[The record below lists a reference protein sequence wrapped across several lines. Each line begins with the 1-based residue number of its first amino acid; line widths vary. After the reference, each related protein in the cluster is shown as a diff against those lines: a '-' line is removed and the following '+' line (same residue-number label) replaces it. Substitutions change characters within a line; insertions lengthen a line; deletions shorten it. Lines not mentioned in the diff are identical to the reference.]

1 MIRNNAV
8 SLLARVAEALRSPM
22 ILAVVCSFGL
32 LTPSVVSFAQETELA
47 LDPRIELAESG
58 RIEAI
63 RRAMPATVSIFVPG
77 GGGGGSGVLI
87 SPEGYALTNFHV
99 TSPAGSHMR
108 CGLSDGRIYDAVII
122 GIDPVGDLAL
132 IRLLGRDDF
141 PYAEMADSRAARP
154 GQWCLVIGNPFLLAT
169 NLQPTV
175 TWGILSGVGRYQ
187 YPAGTL
193 LEYADCLQ
201 TDASINP
208 GNSGGPLFDAS
219 GRLLGIVGRASFEK
233 RGRVNVGV
241 GYAISINQAKNFL
254 GDLHSGRILDH
265 ATLGA
270 TVSTDTDAGGAQV
283 SNILRSSDA
292 YRRGIRYGHKILE
305 IDGRS
310 VNTANEVQNVLA
322 TLPAG
327 WRVPVVYSAAGQRQS
342 TLVRLANLHGYDELL
357 EKMAAALPPPPP
369 TPEQREK
376 PPRPDGEPDAAPAE
390 GENGP
395 APDLKKQ
402 IPGGLPPGH
411 PPVGVPNQ
419 ELPPEVAKWFEARR
433 GFANYHPNRVKQQ
446 ELLSV
451 LRSQMKGMWEGEVA
465 KTAQDPPTGDDSPD
479 SARLA
484 WRIEG
489 LTDDADGR
497 EVRLWVEDD
506 RYSITVGDLVIE
518 STLRADLA
526 AGVSA
531 GNVSGVLAALDAW
544 RSLLIRGVDG
554 YGECFYRGRV
564 PFLGQRPLRD
574 CLIGV
579 SSDFESSWLMQ
590 SDSGRLEA
598 IEVMADRDEDPAELL
613 ITWADDVAGHPVGLE
628 LRYGTNSMLKLKVT
642 SWVRDSGDLPNQP
655 DAQGGEP

>member
-1 MIRNNAV
+1 MIRLKA
-8 SLLARVAEALRSPM
+8 LLLPALGDHSGCWRVFCAL
-22 ILAVVCSFGL
+22 VCSSGL
-32 LTPSVVSFAQETELA
+32 IIANAASFAQEAEVA
-47 LDPRIELAESG
+47 LDPGIEQAESR

-63 RRAMPATVSIFVPG
+63 GRAMPATVSIFVPG

-87 SPEGYALTNFHV
+87 SPDGYALTNFHV

-132 IRLLGRDDF
+132 IRLLGRNDF
-141 PYAEMADSRAARP
+141 PYAEMTDSRTARP

-208 GNSGGPLFDAS
+208 GNSGGPLFDAT

-270 TVSTDTDAGGAQV
+270 TVSTDADAGGAQV

-327 WRVPVVYSAAGQRQS
+327 WRVPVVYSDAGQRHS

-369 TPEQREK
+369 TPEQ
-376 PPRPDGEPDAAPAE
+376 PPPQPDGQPDAAPAE
-390 GENGP
+390 GESDP
-395 APDLKKQ
+395 TPDLKEA

-411 PPVGVPNQ
+411 PQVAGPER
-419 ELPPEVAKWFEARR
+419 ELPAEVAKRFEARR

-446 ELLSV
+446 ELLAA
-451 LRSQMKGMWEGEVA
+451 LRSQMTGMWEGESA
-465 KTAQDPPTGDDSPD
+465 SLPQGTLADDGSQGTARS
-479 SARLA
+479 A

-489 LTDDADGR
+489 LTDDPEAR

-506 RYSITVGDLVIE
+506 RYSITVGDQVIE
-518 STLRADLA
+518 STRRSELAD
-526 AGVSA
+526 GVSA
-531 GNVSGVLAALDAW
+531 GNVSGLLAALDAW

-554 YGECFYRGRV
+554 YGECFYHGRV

-579 SSDFESSWLMQ
+579 SSDVEAAWLMQ

-613 ITWADDVAGHPVGLE
+613 ITWAEDVAGHPAGLE
-628 LRYGTNSMLKLKVT
+628 LRYGTTSMLKIKVT
-642 SWVRDSGDLPNQP
+642 AWTRDSGATPAQP
-655 DAQGGEP
+655 DAQEVQP

>member
-1 MIRNNAV
+1 MIRMK
-8 SLLARVAEALRSPM
+8 SLRLLARGDQPGCRRMFRA
-22 ILAVVCSFGL
+22 IVCSIGL
-32 LTPSVVSFAQETELA
+32 LVADAASFAQETEIP
-47 LDPRIELAESG
+47 LDPRIEQAESR

-63 RRAMPATVSIFVPG
+63 GRAMPATVSIFVPG

-141 PYAEMADSRAARP
+141 PYAEMTDSRTALP

-208 GNSGGPLFDAS
+208 GNSGGPLFDAA

-270 TVSTDTDAGGAQV
+270 TVSTDTYAGGAQV

-327 WRVPVVYSAAGQRQS
+327 WRVSVVFSDAGQRQS
-342 TLVRLANLHGYDELL
+342 TLVRLTNLHGYDELL

-369 TPEQREK
+369 TPEQ
-376 PPRPDGEPDAAPAE
+376 PPPQPDGQPGTAPAE

-395 APDLKKQ
+395 TPELKEP

-411 PPVGVPNQ
+411 PQVGGPDR
-419 ELPPEVAKWFEARR
+419 ELPAEVAKRFEARR

-446 ELLSV
+446 QLLSA
-451 LRSQMKGMWEGEVA
+451 LRAQMKGMWEGESA
-465 KTAQDPPTGDDSPD
+465 SPSEETPAVD
-479 SARLA
+479 GSQGSARLA

-489 LTDDADGR
+489 LTDDPEAR
-497 EVRLWVEDD
+497 VVRLWVEDD
-506 RYSITVGDLVIE
+506 RYSITVGDQVIE
-518 STLRADLA
+518 STRRSELAD
-526 AGVSA
+526 GVSS
-531 GNVSGVLAALDAW
+531 GNVSGLLAALDAW

-554 YGECFYRGRV
+554 YGDCFYRGRV

-574 CLIGV
+574 CLIGI
-579 SSDFESSWLMQ
+579 SSDFESAWLMQ

-613 ITWADDVAGHPVGLE
+613 ITWAEDVTGHPAGLE
-628 LRYGTNSMLKLKVT
+628 LRYGTTSMLKLKVT
-642 SWVRDSGDLPNQP
+642 SWTRDAGEQPNQP
-655 DAQGGEP
+655 DAQEGQP